1 MTTNK
6 PKDEHPHSPRHWL
19 VFLLLVLVAAALIFF
34 FGVLPR
40 QRVRADI
47 DEQAKD
53 RVDEHPKVDVVRI
66 EPGAAVSEL
75 VIPGTT
81 LAYTQA
87 AIYAR
92 ASGYLTRRLVDIGD
106 HVRKDQ
112 LLAVIDAPDLDQ
124 QVAQAR
130 SAVLTSE
137 SNLDQLKAQ
146 LVLNKANWE
155 RYKVLVARGVF
166 SRQEGD
172 TQEANYRS
180 AEANVQAAAATI
192 QANKDNLR
200 RLTVLQQY
208 ERVKAPFTGV
218 ITARNVDTGA
228 LISSSGTGYGVSTG
242 SIEGATPNS
251 GSSGSATSAVSPPT
265 GGAQGGQIFAMA
277 TLDPLRIL
285 VSVPEGYSGVIRLG
299 QKASVLFSA
308 MGGETVM
315 GTVSRTSS
323 SIDAN
328 SRTLLVEVHISN
340 PTYKYLPG
348 MFVVVNFFEAKT
360 VPPLLVPGE
369 AIVVRNGKN
378 MVAKVIGDKIHF
390 ENIEIG
396 RDFGTY
402 TEITH
407 GVSRNDVVVKNV
419 SDEIQENAIVEPVF
433 PKQTAAP
440 ATTNNNGA
448 QNHEEGTYG
457 NQGKAKINQQ
467 KSK

>member
-1 MTTNK
+1 MSTGN
-6 PKDEHPHSPRHWL
+6 PKQDHPHSPRHWV
-19 VFLLLVLVAAALIFF
+19 VFIILVLVAAALIFF

-40 QRVRADI
+40 EKVRAGI
-47 DEQAKD
+47 DQQAKN
-53 RVDEHPKVDVVRI
+53 REDEHPKVDVVKI
-66 EPGAAVSEL
+66 EPAPGVSEL

-92 ASGYLTRRLVDIGD
+92 SSGYLTRRLVDIGD
-106 HVRKDQ
+106 HVKKGQ

-137 SNLDQLKAQ
+137 SNLDQLQAQ

-155 RYKVLVARGVF
+155 RYKVLVAKGVF
-166 SRQEGD
+166 SRQDGD
-172 TQEANYRS
+172 AQEAGYRS
-180 AEANVQAAAATI
+180 AEANVKAAQATI

-208 ERVKAPFTGV
+208 EQVTAPFTGV

-228 LISSSGTGYGVSTG
+228 LISAAGSGYGVSTD
-242 SIEGATPNS
+242 SIGGATPNS
-251 GSSGSATSAVSPPT
+251 GASGAATSSVAPST

-277 TLDPLRIL
+277 TLDPLRI
-285 VSVPEGYSGVIRLG
+285 VASVPEGYAGAIHVG
-299 QKASVLFSA
+299 QQASVSFSA
-308 MGGETVM
+308 MRDEIVKGR
-315 GTVSRTSS
+315 VSRTSS
-323 SIDAN
+323 SIDAS

-340 PTYKYLPG
+340 RKYKYLPG
-348 MFVVVNFFEAKT
+348 MFAVVNFFEAKS

-369 AIVVRNGKN
+369 SIVIRNGKS
-378 MVAKVIGDKIHF
+378 MVAKVINNHVHF

-396 RDFGTY
+396 RDFGAE
-402 TEITH
+402 TEVTN
-407 GVSRNDVVVKNV
+407 GVNANDVVVKNV

-433 PKQTAAP
+433 PKQAAP
-440 ATTNNNGA
+440 PVTSRNGS
-448 QNHEEGTYG
+448 QNHQEGSYG
-457 NQGKAKINQQ
+457 NQKKTNIPSQ